1 MSGTLARGRRMGVD
15 VGLVRVGVALCD
27 PDGILATPL
36 TTLRR
41 DPRKGFDVKLLAGLV
56 QEHDVVAV
64 YVGLP
69 RSLDGGENASTAMA
83 RDYAQALV
91 RRLRVKGREVPV
103 RLVDERLSTVDAHRA
118 LLEAGVSRRDHGDK
132 VDQVAAATILQ
143 SAVDRARS
151 TGAEPGEAVDP
162 PVPGAAEHAVAHN
175 GGDLGGRGPA
185 AADGARP
192 ATGAGGTA
200 GERAEDPA
208 GSPAEDAA
216 EDTAGAPDRARTA
229 PLTTTDPDGEHS

>member
-1 MSGTLARGRRMGVD
+1 MGVD

-83 RDYAQALV
+83 RDYAAALV
-91 RRLRVKGREVPV
+91 RRLRVKGRDVPV
-103 RLVDERLSTVDAHRA
+103 RLVDERLSTVDAHRS
-118 LLEAGVSRRDHGDK
+118 LLEAGVSRRDHMDK
-132 VDQVAAATILQ
+132 VDQVAAATTLQ
-143 SAVDRARS
+143 SAVDRAKA
-151 TGAEPGEAVDP
+151 TGAEPGAPVDP
-162 PVPGAAEHAVAHN
+162 PVPAAAAPAVPHN
-175 GGDLGGRGPA
+175 GGDRDGQGAVAAHRGESS
-185 AADGARP
+185 
-192 ATGAGGTA
+192 TGAGNT
-200 GERAEDPA
+200 AEDT
-208 GSPAEDAA
+208 A

>member
-1 MSGTLARGRRMGVD
+1 MGVD

-41 DPRKGFDVKLLAGLV
+41 DPDPRKGFDVKLLAGLV

-83 RDYAQALV
+83 RDYAEALV

-103 RLVDERLSTVDAHRA
+103 RLVDERLSTVDAHRV
-118 LLEAGVSRRDHGDK
+118 LLAAGISRRDHMDK

-143 SAVDRARS
+143 SALDRARS
-151 TGAEPGEAVDP
+151 TGAEPGAPVDP
-162 PVPGAAEHAVAHN
+162 PGPATADPAVPHN
-175 GGDLGGRGPA
+175 GGDLDGHGPVAAPGGRPSTEA
-185 AADGARP
+185 AS
-192 ATGAGGTA
+192 TA
-200 GERAEDPA
+200 G
-208 GSPAEDAA
+208 
-216 EDTAGAPDRARTA
+216 DTAGAPDRARTA

>member
-1 MSGTLARGRRMGVD
+1 MSGAFARGRRMGVD

-83 RDYAQALV
+83 RDYAEALV

-103 RLVDERLSTVDAHRA
+103 RLVDERLSTVDAHRV
-118 LLEAGVSRRDHGDK
+118 LLAAGISRRDHMDK

-143 SAVDRARS
+143 SALDRARS
-151 TGAEPGEAVDP
+151 TGAEPGAPVDP
-162 PVPGAAEHAVAHN
+162 P
-175 GGDLGGRGPA
+175 GPDNA
-185 AADGARP
+185 SNTSRS
-192 ATGAGGTA
+192 TGST
-200 GERAEDPA
+200 R
-208 GSPAEDAA
+208 
-216 EDTAGAPDRARTA
+216 
-229 PLTTTDPDGEHS
+229 

>member
-1 MSGTLARGRRMGVD
+1 MSAGFAHGRRMGVD

-41 DPRKGFDVKLLAGLV
+41 DPKKGFDVKLLAGLV
-56 QEHDVVAV
+56 QEHDAVAV

-83 RDYAQALV
+83 RDYAAALV
-91 RRLRVKGREVPV
+91 RRLHAKGRDVPV

-118 LLEAGVSRRDHGDK
+118 LLEAGVSRREHMDK

-143 SAVDRARS
+143 SAVDRAKA
-151 TGAEPGEAVDP
+151 TGAEPGQL
-162 PVPGAAEHAVAHN
+162 VPGPAAGPPPPPGSRPGAPVVAHN
-175 GGDLGGRGPA
+175 GGDPGADHPAPGHLDGRSRHAGDA
-185 AADGARP
+185 AAAP
-192 ATGAGGTA
+192 
-200 GERAEDPA
+200 E
-208 GSPAEDAA
+208 
-216 EDTAGAPDRARTA
+216 GAPGA

>member
-1 MSGTLARGRRMGVD
+1 MSDAFARGRRMGVD

-83 RDYAQALV
+83 RDYAEALV

-118 LLEAGVSRRDHGDK
+118 LLEAGVSRRDHMDK

-143 SAVDRARS
+143 SAVDRARA
-151 TGAEPGEAVDP
+151 TGAEPGAPVDP
-162 PVPGAAEHAVAHN
+162 PVPAAAEPAVAHN
-175 GGDLGGRGPA
+175 GGDLDGHGPA
-185 AADGARP
+185 GAQDGQPSR
-192 ATGAGGTA
+192 
-200 GERAEDPA
+200 EA
-208 GSPAEDAA
+208 GSTA

>member
-1 MSGTLARGRRMGVD
+1 MSDAYARGRRMGVD

-41 DPRKGFDVKLLAGLV
+41 DPDPRKGFDVKLLAGLV

-83 RDYAQALV
+83 RDYAEALV
-91 RRLRVKGREVPV
+91 RRLRVKGRDVPV

-118 LLEAGVSRRDHGDK
+118 LLEAGVARRDHMDK

-143 SAVDRARS
+143 SAVDRARA
-151 TGAEPGEAVDP
+151 TGAEPGAPVDP
-162 PVPGAAEHAVAHN
+162 PIPGAAAPSVPHN
-175 GGDLGGRGPA
+175 GGDRDGQGPA
-185 AADGARP
+185 AARRGESS
-192 ATGAGGTA
+192 TGAGNT
-200 GERAEDPA
+200 AEDT
-208 GSPAEDAA
+208 A

>member
-1 MSGTLARGRRMGVD
+1 MGVD

-91 RRLRVKGREVPV
+91 RRLLALLPAGGYV
-103 RLVDERLSTVDAHRA
+103 RLQRELGIASDDLDDASPQNLARLREEADALVAERDADIDA
-118 LLEAGVSRRDHGDK
+118 LCARL
-132 VDQVAAATILQ
+132 AA
-143 SAVDRARS
+143 
-151 TGAEPGEAVDP
+151 
-162 PVPGAAEHAVAHN
+162 
-175 GGDLGGRGPA
+175 
-185 AADGARP
+185 
-192 ATGAGGTA
+192 
-200 GERAEDPA
+200 
-208 GSPAEDAA
+208 
-216 EDTAGAPDRARTA
+216 
-229 PLTTTDPDGEHS
+229 

>member
-1 MSGTLARGRRMGVD
+1 VSDAYARGRRMGVD

-41 DPRKGFDVKLLAGLV
+41 DPDPRKGFDVKLLAGLV

-83 RDYAQALV
+83 RDYAEALV
-91 RRLRVKGREVPV
+91 RRLRVKGRDVPV

-118 LLEAGVSRRDHGDK
+118 LLEAGVARRDHMDK

-143 SAVDRARS
+143 SAVDRARA
-151 TGAEPGEAVDP
+151 TGAEPGAPWNP
-162 PVPGAAEHAVAHN
+162 PSRIMGVTATGRVPPRPAAGSRPPEP
-175 GGDLGGRGPA
+175 GTRPRTPPRTPPERPTGRG
-185 AADGARP
+185 RH
-192 ATGAGGTA
+192 
-200 GERAEDPA
+200 R
-208 GSPAEDAA
+208 
-216 EDTAGAPDRARTA
+216 
-229 PLTTTDPDGEHS
+229 

>member
-1 MSGTLARGRRMGVD
+1 MGVD
-15 VGLVRVGVALCD
+15 VGLVRVGLALCD

-41 DPRKGFDVKLLAGLV
+41 DPKKGFDVKLLAGLV

-69 RSLDGGENASTAMA
+69 RSLDGGENASTGMA
-83 RDYAQALV
+83 RDYAAALV
-91 RRLRVKGREVPV
+91 RRLRAKGRDVPV

-118 LLEAGVSRRDHGDK
+118 LLEAGVSRREHMDK

-143 SAVDRARS
+143 SAVDRARA
-151 TGAEPGEAVDP
+151 TGTEPGAPVDP
-162 PVPGAAEHAVAHN
+162 PVADLSGSGVPHN
-175 GGDLGGRGPA
+175 GWTPEADGPVAGRRGGRPT
-185 AADGARP
+185 D
-192 ATGAGGTA
+192 TGGV
-200 GERAEDPA
+200 
-208 GSPAEDAA
+208 A

-229 PLTTTDPDGEHS
+229 PPTTTDPDGEHS

>member
-1 MSGTLARGRRMGVD
+1 VSDDYVRGRRIGVD
-15 VGLVRVGVALCD
+15 VGLVRVGVALSD

-36 TTLRR
+36 TTLQR

-56 QEHDVVAV
+56 QEHGAVGV

-83 RDYAQALV
+83 RDYAAALV
-91 RRLRVKGREVPV
+91 RRLRAKGWEVPV
-103 RLVDERLSTVDAHRA
+103 RLVDERLSTVDAHRT
-118 LLEAGVSRRDHGDK
+118 LLEAGVSRREHRDK

-151 TGAEPGEAVDP
+151 TGSEPGAPVDP
-162 PVPGAAEHAVAHN
+162 PGPGPARAAAPQDVAHN
-175 GGDLGGRGPA
+175 GGDLD
-185 AADGARP
+185 ADGPVAQRP
-192 ATGAGGTA
+192 GHASTPPRGT
-200 GERAEDPA
+200 
-208 GSPAEDAA
+208 A
-216 EDTAGAPDRARTA
+216 EDTAGPPDRARTA

>member
-1 MSGTLARGRRMGVD
+1 MSDAYARGRRMGVD

-83 RDYAQALV
+83 RDYAEALV
-91 RRLRVKGREVPV
+91 RRLRVKGRDVPV

-118 LLEAGVSRRDHGDK
+118 LLEAGVSRRDHMDK

-143 SAVDRARS
+143 SALDRAKA
-151 TGAEPGEAVDP
+151 TGAEPGAPVDP
-162 PVPGAAEHAVAHN
+162 PVPAAPDPAVAHN
-175 GGDLGGRGPA
+175 GSDHDGQGPA
-185 AADGARP
+185 VAHRGESS
-192 ATGAGGTA
+192 TGAGNT
-200 GERAEDPA
+200 AEDT
-208 GSPAEDAA
+208 A

>member
-1 MSGTLARGRRMGVD
+1 VRGRRLGVD
-15 VGLVRVGVALCD
+15 VGQVRVGLALSD

-41 DPRKGFDVKLLAGLV
+41 DAKKGFDVKLLAGLA

-83 RDYAQALV
+83 RDYAAALV
-91 RRLRVKGREVPV
+91 RRLRAKGSDVRV
-103 RLVDERLSTVDAHRA
+103 RLVDERLTTVDAHRA
-118 LLEAGVSRRDHGDK
+118 LLEAGVSRRDHKDK

-143 SAVDRARS
+143 AAVDRGRA
-151 TGAEPGEAVDP
+151 TGTEPGAPVDP
-162 PVPGAAEHAVAHN
+162 PASGAGTPGVPHN
-175 GGDLGGRGPA
+175 GEQPDADGLVAERRGGRST
-185 AADGARP
+185 D
-192 ATGAGGTA
+192 TGG
-200 GERAEDPA
+200 
-208 GSPAEDAA
+208 AA

-229 PLTTTDPDGEHS
+229 PPTTTDPDGEHS

>member
-1 MSGTLARGRRMGVD
+1 MGVD

-83 RDYAQALV
+83 RDYAEALV
-91 RRLRVKGREVPV
+91 RRLRVKGRDVPV
-103 RLVDERLSTVDAHRA
+103 RLVDERLSTVDAHRV
-118 LLEAGVSRRDHGDK
+118 LLEAGISRRDHMDK

-143 SAVDRARS
+143 SAVDLAKA
-151 TGAEPGEAVDP
+151 TGEEPGAPVDP
-162 PVPGAAEHAVAHN
+162 PLPGTEDAAVPHN
-175 GGDLGGRGPA
+175 GGDHDGQGPA
-185 AADGARP
+185 VVHRGESS
-192 ATGAGGTA
+192 TGAGS
-200 GERAEDPA
+200 RAEDT
-208 GSPAEDAA
+208 A

>member
-1 MSGTLARGRRMGVD
+1 MSDACVRGRRMGVD

-91 RRLRVKGREVPV
+91 RRLRVKGRDVPV

-118 LLEAGVSRRDHGDK
+118 LLEAGVARRDHMDK

-143 SAVDRARS
+143 SAVDRARA
-151 TGAEPGEAVDP
+151 TGSEPGAPVDP
-162 PVPGAAEHAVAHN
+162 PVPGAAPPAVPHN
-175 GGDLGGRGPA
+175 GGDHDGQGPVAGHRGEPS
-185 AADGARP
+185 
-192 ATGAGGTA
+192 TGAGTTAEGT
-200 GERAEDPA
+200 
-208 GSPAEDAA
+208 A

>member
-1 MSGTLARGRRMGVD
+1 MSDAYARGRRMGVD

-41 DPRKGFDVKLLAGLV
+41 DPDPRKGFDVKLLAGLV

-83 RDYAQALV
+83 RDYAEALV
-91 RRLRVKGREVPV
+91 RRLRVKGRDVPV

-118 LLEAGVSRRDHGDK
+118 LLEAGVARRDHMDK

-143 SAVDRARS
+143 SAVDRAGRS
-151 TGAEPGEAVDP
+151 PR
-162 PVPGAAEHAVAHN
+162 
-175 GGDLGGRGPA
+175 GRG
-185 AADGARP
+185 ARWWRWSRRGP
-192 ATGAGGTA
+192 GSRGCGRRGRSRPPISPSCRKPRGSRSPGRPRALLCRSRPGPRTGSSAQ
-200 GERAEDPA
+200 
-208 GSPAEDAA
+208 SPAWPY
-216 EDTAGAPDRARTA
+216 APRSR
-229 PLTTTDPDGEHS
+229 HW

>member
-1 MSGTLARGRRMGVD
+1 VHHPTEAIDLRAGFPPVSNETSEIDLSQGLPAGLPLPPRRTRQGRRLGLD
-15 VGLVRVGVALCD
+15 VGTVRIGVATCD

-56 QEHDVVAV
+56 QEHDAVAV

-83 RDYAQALV
+83 RDYAAALV
-91 RRLRVKGREVPV
+91 RRLHAKGRDVPV

-118 LLEAGVSRRDHGDK
+118 LLEAGVSRREHMDK

-143 SAVDRARS
+143 SALDRAKA
-151 TGAEPGEAVDP
+151 TGAEPGAPVDP
-162 PVPGAAEHAVAHN
+162 PVPGAPDSAVPHN
-175 GGDLGGRGPA
+175 GSDH
-185 AADGARP
+185 DG
-192 ATGAGGTA
+192 
-200 GERAEDPA
+200 
-208 GSPAEDAA
+208 
-216 EDTAGAPDRARTA
+216 
-229 PLTTTDPDGEHS
+229 

>member
-1 MSGTLARGRRMGVD
+1 MSEPFARGRRMGVD

-83 RDYAQALV
+83 RDYAEALV
-91 RRLRVKGREVPV
+91 RRLRVKGRDVPV

-118 LLEAGVSRRDHGDK
+118 LLEAGVARRDHMDK

-143 SAVDRARS
+143 SAVDRAKA
-151 TGAEPGEAVDP
+151 TGAEPGTPVDP
-162 PVPGAAEHAVAHN
+162 PVPATADPATADDAVPHN
-175 GGDLGGRGPA
+175 GGDLDGQGPVV
-185 AADGARP
+185 ARHGEP
-192 ATGAGGTA
+192 SAGAGNT
-200 GERAEDPA
+200 AEDT
-208 GSPAEDAA
+208 A

>member
-1 MSGTLARGRRMGVD
+1 MGVD

-83 RDYAQALV
+83 RDYAAALV
-91 RRLRVKGREVPV
+91 RRLRVKGRDVPV
-103 RLVDERLSTVDAHRA
+103 RLVDERLSTVDAHRS
-118 LLEAGVSRRDHGDK
+118 LLEAGVSRRDHMDK
-132 VDQVAAATILQ
+132 VDRVAAATILQ
-143 SAVDRARS
+143 SAVDRAKA
-151 TGAEPGEAVDP
+151 TGAEPGAPVDP
-162 PVPGAAEHAVAHN
+162 PVPGAPDPAVPHNGEDRDGQGPAVAH
-175 GGDLGGRGPA
+175 RGESS
-185 AADGARP
+185 
-192 ATGAGGTA
+192 TGAGST
-200 GERAEDPA
+200 AEDT
-208 GSPAEDAA
+208 A

>member
-1 MSGTLARGRRMGVD
+1 MSDAYVRGRRMGVD

-56 QEHDVVAV
+56 QEHDAVAV

-83 RDYAQALV
+83 RDYAAALV
-91 RRLRVKGREVPV
+91 RRLRAKGRDVPV
-103 RLVDERLSTVDAHRA
+103 RLVDERLSTVDAHRS
-118 LLEAGVSRRDHGDK
+118 LLEAGVSRRDHRDK

-143 SAVDRARS
+143 SAVDRART
-151 TGAEPGEAVDP
+151 TGAEPGAPVDP
-162 PVPGAAEHAVAHN
+162 PVVPPVPGSADPAVAHN
-175 GGDLGGRGPA
+175 GSDDGGRTPVGRQHGGPA
-185 AADGARP
+185 AEAGNTAAD
-192 ATGAGGTA
+192 T
-200 GERAEDPA
+200 AEDTA
-208 GSPAEDAA
+208 Q
-216 EDTAGAPDRARTA
+216 DTAGAPDTARTA

>member
-1 MSGTLARGRRMGVD
+1 MSDAYARGRRMGVD

-83 RDYAQALV
+83 RDYAEALV
-91 RRLRVKGREVPV
+91 RRLRAKGRDDVPV

-118 LLEAGVSRRDHGDK
+118 LLEAGVSRRDHMDK

-143 SAVDRARS
+143 SAVDRAKA
-151 TGAEPGEAVDP
+151 TGAEPGAPVDP
-162 PVPGAAEHAVAHN
+162 PVPGAADSPVAHN
-175 GGDLGGRGPA
+175 GDDHDGQGPVVAHRGEPS
-185 AADGARP
+185 
-192 ATGAGGTA
+192 TGAGST
-200 GERAEDPA
+200 AEDT
-208 GSPAEDAA
+208 A